1 MNKLILIIA
10 LVILLGGGIFLWKRK
25 SSQSQA
31 PMNIPPISAPKQWQS
46 SWQSP
51 GMNNQIPT
59 GYAQIG
65 GMAPTQNP
73 GITRTFRGKTGGCG
87 SCGG

>member
-1 MNKLILIIA
+1 
-10 LVILLGGGIFLWKRK
+10 
-25 SSQSQA
+25 
-31 PMNIPPISAPKQWQS
+31 MNIPPISAPKQWQS
-46 SWQSP
+46 SWQPP
-51 GMNNQIPT
+51 GMNNQILT

-73 GITRTFRGKTGGCG
+73 GITRTFRGKTGGCC